1 MYINGKPIEQYGAE
15 LRTSYKAGGV
25 EISANIFQGRNRSAF
40 TLLNQT
46 YGLKQLMLPMVFR
59 DENMQKVTIK
69 KSLFDG
75 ELFGKEVELI
85 MDDGFLYRVYLQDI
99 GDAVY
104 KNEALIECDYTCV
117 GFRHGET
124 VKIEKPYQNIV
135 VCDSTV
141 PFTDVILSA
150 TVGKSSE
157 AYQLGTVT
165 FKNVAAGDTLTV
177 DGINKRILV
186 NGAPGAQKAT
196 WIKFPS
202 LTPGQ
207 NIINCID
214 SITAEYQPVYF

>member
-1 MYINGKPIEQYGAE
+1 M
-15 LRTSYKAGGV
+15 
-25 EISANIFQGRNRSAF
+25 
-40 TLLNQT
+40 
-46 YGLKQLMLPMVFR
+46 
-59 DENMQKVTIK
+59 
-69 KSLFDG
+69 
-75 ELFGKEVELI
+75 
-85 MDDGFLYRVYLQDI
+85 
-99 GDAVY
+99 
-104 KNEALIECDYTCV
+104 
-117 GFRHGET
+117 
-124 VKIEKPYQNIV
+124 

-165 FKNVAAGDTLTV
+165 FNNVAAGDTLTV

-207 NIINCID
+207 NIINCVD
-214 SITAEYQPVYF
+214 SITAEFQPIYF